1 MTEYHVVPSGNQ
13 WRVQKRGG
21 SVVSNHRKK
30 RPAVSKAKSTAGSG
44 DSVVIHR
51 ADGTVQDRVSY

>member
-13 WRVQKRGG
+13 WRVQHAGG

-30 RPAVSKAKSTAGSG
+30 SPAVSKAKGEAGSG
-44 DSVVIHR
+44 DSVIIHR
-51 ADGTVQDRVSY
+51 SDGTVQDRRSY